1 MRRKIFR
8 KMLHSWWETL
18 NFAKFFQPTSTVGK
32 FSQFKLQLKSMPEG
46 IDREEYRLDKTF
58 FENMENTDVR
68 GADLNVELIT
78 NHHAGVYDMQ
88 FHITGE
94 VTLLCDRCLDDLILP
109 IDTAYHIT
117 VKYGED
123 YNDDSDDL
131 LEIPESDNY
140 LNVAY
145 MIYDTVMLAIPIKH
159 VHPLGKCNR
168 AMSALLKKHR
178 ARPTDEDASLENE
191 LIDEMDSMDD
201 ATDVPT
207 DPRWDG
213 LKGLS
218 SDEN

>member
-1 MRRKIFR
+1 
-8 KMLHSWWETL
+8 
-18 NFAKFFQPTSTVGK
+18 
-32 FSQFKLQLKSMPEG
+32 MPEG
-46 IDREEYRLDKTF
+46 IDREEYHLDKTF

-78 NHHAGVYDMQ
+78 NHHAGVYDLQ

-178 ARPTDEDASLENE
+178 ARPADEDSALENE
-191 LIDEMDSMDD
+191 LIDEMESMDD
-201 ATDVPT
+201 TADAPT

-218 SDEN
+218 TDEN

>member
-1 MRRKIFR
+1 M
-8 KMLHSWWETL
+8 
-18 NFAKFFQPTSTVGK
+18 GK

-46 IDREEYRLDKTF
+46 IDREEYHLDKTF

-68 GADLNVELIT
+68 GADLNVELTT
-78 NHHAGVYDMQ
+78 NHHAGVYDLQ

-94 VTLLCDRCLDDLILP
+94 VTLLCDRCLDDLIQP
-109 IDTAYHIT
+109 IDASYHIT
-117 VKYGED
+117 VKYGKD
-123 YNDDSDDL
+123 YNDSDDL
-131 LEIPESDNY
+131 TEIPESDNY

-178 ARPTDEDASLENE
+178 ARPADSEDAALEND
-191 LIDEMDSMDD
+191 LIDEIEAIDD
-201 ATDVPT
+201 ATETPT

-213 LKGLS
+213 LKGLV
-218 SDEN
+218 SDDDN

>member
-1 MRRKIFR
+1 
-8 KMLHSWWETL
+8 
-18 NFAKFFQPTSTVGK
+18 
-32 FSQFKLQLKSMPEG
+32 MPEG
-46 IDREEYRLDKTF
+46 IDREEYHLDKTF
-58 FENMENTDVR
+58 FVNMENTDVR
-68 GADLNVELIT
+68 GADLNAELVT
-78 NHHAGVYDMQ
+78 NHHSGVYDLQ
-88 FHITGE
+88 FHITGD

-109 IDTAYHIT
+109 IDASYHIT

-178 ARPTDEDASLENE
+178 ARPIDSGDEALEDE
-191 LIDEMDSMDD
+191 LIDEMESIGD
-201 ATDVPT
+201 TDETPT

-213 LKGLS
+213 LKGLAT
-218 SDEN
+218 DDN